1 MKTLFA
7 LALLLT
13 PEAPILP
20 AYLERT
26 ETTSERYADCVRLI
40 AEDPPSGR
48 RAAEVWTSEGGGA
61 PALHCLAVSDL
72 AAGLPKLAAVRL
84 TEISERADAGDATAR
99 ARLLAEAALAWLD
112 ARDHPQ
118 AEGSIAAAK
127 RMTPDLAELDFVAAK
142 VFAAAGKWQS
152 AADAVDAAE
161 GKGLKTPEA
170 YLIRARANRA
180 LGKDMAAADDVVAA
194 LTLNPLNIEALTLR
208 GELQQAGIEIE
219 AYYGDGGDT
228 GKKK

>member
-1 MKTLFA
+1 MKTLLLLSF
-7 LALLLT
+7 LLT

-26 ETTSERYADCVRLI
+26 ETTSERYVDCVRLI
-40 AEDPPSGR
+40 TEDAASGR
-48 RAAEVWTSEGGGA
+48 RAAEVWASEGGGA

-72 AAGLPKLAAVRL
+72 ASGLPKLAAVRL
-84 TEISERADAGDATAR
+84 TGISERADAGDAKAR

-112 ARDHPQ
+112 ARDYPQ

-127 RMTPDLAELDFVAAK
+127 RMAPDLAELDFVAAK
-142 VFAAAGKWQS
+142 VFAASEDWQN
-152 AADAVDAAE
+152 AADAVGAAE
-161 GKGLKTPEA
+161 EKGLKAPEA

-194 LTLNPLNIEALTLR
+194 LTLDPLNIDALTLR
-208 GELQQAGIEIE
+208 GELQQAGIDIE
-219 AYYGDGGDT
+219 AYYGDGGDA
-228 GKKK
+228 KEKR